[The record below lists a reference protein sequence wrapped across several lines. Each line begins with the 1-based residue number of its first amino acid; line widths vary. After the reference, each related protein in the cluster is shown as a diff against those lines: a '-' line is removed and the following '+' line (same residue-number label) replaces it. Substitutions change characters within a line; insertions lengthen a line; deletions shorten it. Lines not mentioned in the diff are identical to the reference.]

1 MTGVAVGLAI
11 VLEIVGC
18 VRASRAEDVAEEID
32 GDESSVTVLDIGFVN
47 AAARQLIKSSSST
60 PMSRGATLTRHQL
73 SSPVPR
79 ALRPACL
86 SR

>member
-1 MTGVAVGLAI
+1 VGLAI
-11 VLEIVGC
+11 VLEIVGR

-60 PMSRGATLTRHQL
+60 PMSRGGYLDAASALATSAASA
-73 SSPVPR
+73 SSRVPLP
-79 ALRPACL
+79 LR
-86 SR
+86 